1 MLNLNVGNDND
12 ASTLSKLA
20 NINVEIGN
28 VDVVNF
34 NVNIRNF
41 VSTLI

>member
-1 MLNLNVGNDND
+1 MLNLNVGNDNGV
-12 ASTLSKLA
+12 STLSKLA

-34 NVNIRNF
+34 NIKIRNF